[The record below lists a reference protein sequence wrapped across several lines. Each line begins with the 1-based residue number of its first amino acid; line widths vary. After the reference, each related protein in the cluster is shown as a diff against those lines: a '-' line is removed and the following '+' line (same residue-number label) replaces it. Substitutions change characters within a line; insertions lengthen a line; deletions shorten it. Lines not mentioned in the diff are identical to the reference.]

1 MKEKTDYCYL
11 LSVADVL
18 IEINFD
24 RPLEISEAF
33 QPFTAQAGKADV
45 SIKFKVTEHIAVKE
59 ELPLFS
65 DTTFR
70 IYEGKNEYYRI
81 FCDPMDNSQP
91 YAFSRFRSDNR
102 LEVEYLRKK
111 DYFMNSI
118 HNAFA
123 YIGFEE
129 IMLRYGAMILHSSFI
144 QTRYGGILF
153 SGSSGIGK
161 STQADLWREY
171 CDAEILNGDRTII
184 RKKDFVWKA
193 YGSPYAGSSGYYV
206 NRSAEIRCIIL
217 LEKSEDCRICKFEP
231 AEAFGR
237 LYAGLIVNT
246 WNQRYI
252 ERITELLRNLVLEL
266 PVYRFWCSK
275 DKKAVET
282 LKNIL
287 EKEKADD

>member
-81 FCDPMDNSQP
+81 FCDPRDNSQP

-193 YGSPYAGSSGYYV
+193 YGSPYAG
-206 NRSAEIRCIIL
+206 CIWL
-217 LEKSEDCRICKFEP
+217 LC
-231 AEAFGR
+231 
-237 LYAGLIVNT
+237 
-246 WNQRYI
+246 
-252 ERITELLRNLVLEL
+252 
-266 PVYRFWCSK
+266 
-275 DKKAVET
+275 
-282 LKNIL
+282 
-287 EKEKADD
+287 